1 MEREVRWAMMRRI
14 ARCRSR
20 SQTSDSM
27 ISREGGVAVAPVV
40 RCVCGR
46 RARQSVAPIFHCCHR
61 DRPKIAVAQRRR
73 FHASAEPIAIDGGDV
88 KSPQSTDAPCVGTF
102 CLYTQV
108 GVVVGAVCLSPR
120 SGSVGSEHGELI
132 FHTLYVGSHA
142 AGAAAPP
149 PSACQNPR

>member
-1 MEREVRWAMMRRI
+1 MMRRI

-27 ISREGGVAVAPVV
+27 IWGRGEAWPLPLSSVVCVAAPAPRTVSR
-40 RCVCGR
+40 
-46 RARQSVAPIFHCCHR
+46 PIFNRCHR

-142 AGAAAPP
+142 AAAAAP